1 MCKYSM
7 LSIEIDFLWDQ
18 DLSQL
23 AEIFGASKKLC
34 SESPTKISFKFSL
47 ADEGI
52 TDVGITEVVIKNPKT
67 VSIKYRE
74 MVETSICNNLPIW
87 KHEKFIDKIASY
99 LENMNATSSAFSSD
113 KKNYCRCNL
122 RNEGDLDILDEEG
135 YLIKGPYKASM
146 TFSFDISNSSI
157 KERISELLKKS
168 LEQFEQVKKEPKGK

>member
-7 LSIEIDFLWDQ
+7 LSIEIDFFWDQ

-47 ADEGI
+47 
-52 TDVGITEVVIKNPKT
+52 TDDGITEVVIKNAKT

-74 MVETSICNNLPIW
+74 MLETSICNNLPIW
-87 KHEKFIDKIASY
+87 KHEKFIDKIANY

-113 KKNYCRCNL
+113 KKIYCRCNL
-122 RNEGDLDILDEEG
+122 RNEGELDILDEEG

>member
-1 MCKYSM
+1 M
-7 LSIEIDFLWDQ
+7 LSIEIDFLWNQ

-34 SESPTKISFKFSL
+34 SVFPTKISFKFSL

-52 TDVGITEVVIKNPKT
+52 TEVVIKDAKT
-67 VSIKYRE
+67 ASIKYRE
-74 MVETSICNNLPIW
+74 MVETTICNNLPIW
-87 KHEKFIDKIASY
+87 KHEKFIDKITSY

-113 KKNYCRCNL
+113 KKIYCRCNL
-122 RNEGDLDILDEEG
+122 RNEGELDILDEEG